1 MSTASSQP
9 PQNSRRQVVPL
20 RALPTIRGDLRRDAG
35 LGFPVVRCPHESEV
49 VRVTAA
55 WYDSILLEEDQRR
68 LLDLMVQA
76 DNTVAKHQRTS
87 FVLVQTDSDA
97 FLLREGFPR
106 DPVAVADL
114 STLVDRRL
122 VRAHREGGSNPLYD
136 VAPEGRH
143 YWTEMKRRIASEMEG
158 VEAET
163 RTFIDSAAF
172 IAGFPEAHDR

>member
-1 MSTASSQP
+1 
-9 PQNSRRQVVPL
+9 
-20 RALPTIRGDLRRDAG
+20 
-35 LGFPVVRCPHESEV
+35 
-49 VRVTAA
+49 
-55 WYDSILLEEDQRR
+55 
-68 LLDLMVQA
+68 
-76 DNTVAKHQRTS
+76 
-87 FVLVQTDSDA
+87 
-97 FLLREGFPR
+97 
-106 DPVAVADL
+106 VAVADL

-172 IAGFPEAHDR
+172 IAGFPEAHDRWTQAAVELWGADCAARFTDIGHRCREAMQFFTTSLIQHAGIGLDEVSPDAAKTVDRLRAAIARKGDLGDAHRAFLEALVDYWGTVSDRRSLSMSPPLRR